1 MTKYYIHVITHAEI
15 VNVGMNASILF
26 SVFVMLQLAMLTQNS
41 RHRRAL
47 CQMCEAPLVKESH
60 AQIDVIWHCVEL

>member
-1 MTKYYIHVITHAEI
+1 MTKYYVHVIAHAEI

-41 RHRRAL
+41 RHRQAL
-47 CQMCEAPLVKESH
+47 C
-60 AQIDVIWHCVEL
+60 